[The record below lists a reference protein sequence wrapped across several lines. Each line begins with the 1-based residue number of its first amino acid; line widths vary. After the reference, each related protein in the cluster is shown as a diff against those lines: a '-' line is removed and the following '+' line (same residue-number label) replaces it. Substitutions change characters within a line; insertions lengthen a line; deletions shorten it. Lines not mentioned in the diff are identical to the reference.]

1 MSPHAN
7 KVGGAPTNN
16 QKQRLARV
24 KYIVENNDIESFRFL
39 NLTRKEF
46 LNMRFQYNMNLL
58 QLVCFEEASLIL
70 EAMRHKF
77 SNDEMAKR

>member
-1 MSPHAN
+1 MHTQSNANTSQKNASPNN
-7 KVGGAPTNN
+7 KVGGGGAPTNN
-16 QKQRLARV
+16 KQRLARV

-58 QLVCFEEASLIL
+58 
-70 EAMRHKF
+70 
-77 SNDEMAKR
+77 

>member
-1 MSPHAN
+1 MTASNANNSQYKISPNAN
-7 KVGGAPTNN
+7 SKVGGAPTHN

-46 LNMRFQYNMNLL
+46 LNMRFNYNMNLL
-58 QLVCFEEASLIL
+58 
-70 EAMRHKF
+70 
-77 SNDEMAKR
+77 

>member
-1 MSPHAN
+1 MTASNANNSQSKMSPNAN
-7 KVGGAPTNN
+7 NKMGGGAQTNN

-46 LNMRFQYNMNLL
+46 LNMRFNYNMNLL
-58 QLVCFEEASLIL
+58 
-70 EAMRHKF
+70 
-77 SNDEMAKR
+77 